1 MLGTKNIYLY
11 KKYDDFQ
18 FSIINESKALKAETG
33 TKMSGKNCKKLI
45 FLGNSNLIRESAE
58 AILHGCSG
66 ENSQENT
73 FGGVLLSER

>member
-1 MLGTKNIYLY
+1 
-11 KKYDDFQ
+11 
-18 FSIINESKALKAETG
+18 
-33 TKMSGKNCKKLI
+33 MSGKNCKKLI
-45 FLGNSNLIRESAE
+45 FLGNSNLIRKSTE